1 MPNLV
6 TKELLATVISRFG
19 EPEMA
24 NLLDQLTFVTIFML
38 SLQHKLSMIQYI
50 ETIMIAFS
58 KTTSLMAN
66 VNQLPLF
73 FLRYLA
79 LNMISRRSG
88 GSVVTFT

>member
-73 FLRYLA
+73 FLRYFGFEYDKQE
-79 LNMISRRSG
+79 IGR
-88 GSVVTFT
+88 